1 MATSRRT
8 YAVTLFLILIVFY
21 GYFMPRWADWGAN
34 SRANL
39 TYAFGDQGVL
49 NIDAYHTNTGD
60 KACFPGPYTR
70 NPDAVNEGTCEGNYY
85 SDKSLGPSLL
95 ALPFYM
101 VFKGIAALPPVQQII
116 ESGAGMG
123 AMGDTLNPDGRGANP
138 AAVYQFLALTFI
150 TFFASAV
157 PSALLSVVVFLMAC
171 RFARRDWYAFV
182 LALAYGLGTMALPYS
197 NALYQHQLAAFGAF
211 IGFYYLWRVIKEG
224 ASLNWLWL
232 VGVLFS
238 FATITEYPIV
248 PLLGII
254 FVWALIQMPNRL
266 ALYRVVIGAI
276 PLGIIFMAYNYAA
289 FQSVLPVGYQYSTN
303 WQGEHQ
309 TGFLSLTAPDEENFV
324 RLYGLT
330 FSPVRGI
337 FLMSPFLLLAIPGF
351 VLMWQQQKALR
362 GVLGVMLLAVVFFL
376 FYNSSSVMWWGG
388 FTVGPRYLVPMLPFM
403 VLPIIFVLNSLLER
417 LWGKALVAVLVVVS
431 IFSVGAMTI
440 AGQQWPP
447 VDTWPTSFDLMN
459 QTSTLFD
466 YSLPLLAAGDVARNY
481 GLVIGLRGLASLLPL
496 LAALVVIGVGVP
508 LVMRRR
514 DARPAPVASVKPMP
528 GQS

>member
-1 MATSRRT
+1 MTNSRRT
-8 YAVTLFLILIVFY
+8 YAVTLFLILMVCY

-39 TYAFGDQGVL
+39 VYAVGDQGVL
-49 NIDAYHTNTGD
+49 HIDAYHTNTGD
-60 KACFPGPYTR
+60 KACFPGPYTP
-70 NPDAVNEGTCEGNYY
+70 NPNAVNEGTCVGHYY

-101 VFKGIAALPPVQQII
+101 VFKGIAALPPVDQII
-116 ESGAGMG
+116 QSGAGMG
-123 AMGDTLNPDGRGANP
+123 AMGDTLNPDGQGANP
-138 AAVYQFLALTFI
+138 TAVYQFLALTFI

-157 PSALLSVVVFLMAC
+157 PAALLGVVVFLIAC
-171 RFARRDWYAFV
+171 RFAKREWYAFI
-182 LALAYGLGTMALPYS
+182 LALGYGLGTMAFPYS

-211 IGFYYLWRVIKEG
+211 VGFYYLWRVLKEG

-232 VGVLFS
+232 VGVLFG

-248 PLLGII
+248 PALVII
-254 FVWALIQMPNRL
+254 FIWAVIQMPNRI
-266 ALYRVVIGAI
+266 ALYRVILGAI
-276 PLGIIFMAYNYAA
+276 PLGLIFMAYNYAA
-289 FQSVLPVGYQYSTN
+289 FGSVLPVGYQYSTN

-309 TGFLSLTAPDEENFV
+309 TGFLSLTLPSLESFV

-330 FSPVRGI
+330 LSPIRGI

-351 VLMWQQQKALR
+351 VMMWRQQKAIR
-362 GVLGVMLLAVVFFL
+362 GVVTVLFLAVAFFL

-403 VLPIIFVLNSLLER
+403 VLPIIFALNVLLER
-417 LWGKALVAVLVVVS
+417 VWGRALTAVLLVVS
-431 IFSVGAMTI
+431 IVSVGAMTI

-447 VDTWPTSFDLMN
+447 VEVWPTSFDLMN

-466 YSLPLLAAGDVARNY
+466 HSLPLLAQGDVARNY
-481 GLVIGLRGLASLLPL
+481 GLVIGLRGLLSLLPL
-496 LAALVVIGVGVP
+496 AIMLGIIGIGVP
-508 LVMRRR
+508 WLMRRR
-514 DARPAPVASVKPMP
+514 FGNAPLVAVQTRPGAS
-528 GQS
+528 S

>member
-1 MATSRRT
+1 MTNSRRT
-8 YAVTLFLILIVFY
+8 YAVTLFLILIVCY

-39 TYAFGDQGVL
+39 VYAFGDQGVL
-49 NIDAYHTNTGD
+49 YIDAYHTNTGD
-60 KACFPGPYTR
+60 KACFPGPYTPTP
-70 NPDAVNEGTCEGNYY
+70 NAVNEGICEGNYF

-101 VFKGIAALPPVQQII
+101 VFKGIAALPPVDRII
-116 ESGAGMG
+116 QSGAGMG
-123 AMGDTLNPDGRGANP
+123 AMGDTLNPDGQGANP

-157 PSALLSVVVFLMAC
+157 PSALLGVVVFLMAC
-171 RFARRDWYAFV
+171 RFANKEWYAFV
-182 LALAYGLGTMALPYS
+182 LALAYGLGTMAFPYS

-211 IGFYYLWRVIKEG
+211 VGFYYLWRVIKEG
-224 ASLNWLWL
+224 SSLNGLWL
-232 VGVLFS
+232 VGVLFA

-248 PLLGII
+248 PALAII
-254 FVWALIQMPNRL
+254 FVWAAIQMPNRL
-266 ALYRVVIGAI
+266 ALYRVVLGAI
-276 PLGIIFMAYNYAA
+276 PLGLIFMAYNYAA
-289 FQSVLPVGYQYSTN
+289 FGSVLPVGYQYSTN

-309 TGFLSLTAPDEENFV
+309 TGFLSLTGPSLESFV

-330 FSPVRGI
+330 ISPIRGI
-337 FLMSPFLLLAIPGF
+337 FLMSPILLLAIPGF
-351 VLMWQQQKALR
+351 VMMWRQQKTLR
-362 GVLGVMLLAVVFFL
+362 GVLSVLLLVVAFFF

-403 VLPIIFVLNSLLER
+403 VLPIIFVLNVLLER
-417 LWGKALVAVLVVVS
+417 LWGRALVAVLVAIS

-447 VDTWPTSFDLMN
+447 VDTWPQTIELMN

-466 YSLPLLAAGDVARNY
+466 YSLPLLAEGDVARNY
-481 GLVIGLRGLASLLPL
+481 GLVIGLRGLLSLLPL
-496 LAALVVIGVGVP
+496 AVVLAVIGAGVP
-508 LVMRRR
+508 LLMRRR
-514 DARPAPVASVKPMP
+514 SGALPTAPMKTRPS
-528 GQS
+528 GTD